1 VTNNTKEDDMPE
13 RGLDGRARDEN
24 GRIREKSGA
33 TKISTLTKTYP
44 ELRVFSQQAT
54 LTGIKTRHGVD
65 SLDEVRKLAQQKLR
79 QSSR

>member
-1 VTNNTKEDDMPE
+1 MPE
-13 RGLDGRARDEN
+13 RGLDGRARDAD

-44 ELRVFSQQAT
+44 ELRVFSQDAT

-65 SLDEVRKLAQQKLR
+65 SLDEVRQLAQQKLR
-79 QSSR
+79 HC